1 MDAGMRTSLKSS
13 LFLDQ
18 SCRHLKGVTPE
29 DTPDFTIDP
38 DGGMTRPVDFT
49 HHGHRVEIVPP
60 ETEHLIGDFWQIEID
75 GVIRGNYLFSSA
87 RKLDRFWIVSLSGGK
102 CFMLS

>member
-1 MDAGMRTSLKSS
+1 
-13 LFLDQ
+13 
-18 SCRHLKGVTPE
+18 VTPE

-49 HHGHRVEIVPP
+49 YNGHRVEIVPP
-60 ETEHLIGDFWQIEID
+60 DTEHLIGNFWQIKID

-87 RKLDRFWIVSLSGGK
+87 RIAAEEAFKLIDSRLFP
-102 CFMLS
+102 